1 MIQEQAISQ
10 LKYKKIKIKL
20 NKTLTN
26 SKIEIKIFWNTGQPL
41 TTSSEEH
48 LPK

>member
-1 MIQEQAISQ
+1 MIQEQATLQ
-10 LKYKKIKIKL
+10 LKYKKTKIKL

-26 SKIEIKIFWNTGQPL
+26 SKIEIKIFWNTEQPL

-48 LPK
+48 PPK